1 MQRLSVFLFT
11 SILGKKIYD
20 EFDDVLGELKD
31 IYVTTEQGYPR
42 VIGYK
47 VKRDGVTF
55 HYEFR
60 SIGFYSDDNKVK
72 IMTRGS
78 KEILR
83 LHHHRVYSAAAHE
96 PSRVSAGIH
105 RADSR
110 TSCPNSGV
118 FHFKPICRIVPQKHW
133 IVAIRV

>member
-78 KEILR
+78 KEILPR
-83 LHHHRVYSAAAHE
+83 TYSYLLSRNLLVYGLG
-96 PSRVSAGIH
+96 GII
-105 RADSR
+105 A
-110 TSCPNSGV
+110 P
-118 FHFKPICRIVPQKHW
+118 FICIKIIDVI
-133 IVAIRV
+133 IVALHIVS

>member
-78 KEILR
+78 KEILPR
-83 LHHHRVYSAAAHE
+83 TYSYLL
-96 PSRVSAGIH
+96 SRNLLDKKIEY
-105 RADSR
+105 
-110 TSCPNSGV
+110 
-118 FHFKPICRIVPQKHW
+118 KK
-133 IVAIRV
+133 

>member
-1 MQRLSVFLFT
+1 MKKMSVFLFT
-11 SILGKKIYD
+11 NILGKKIYD

-60 SIGFYSDDNKVK
+60 SILFYNVDNKVK
-72 IMTRGS
+72 IKMLGGAT
-78 KEILR
+78 I
-83 LHHHRVYSAAAHE
+83 
-96 PSRVSAGIH
+96 
-105 RADSR
+105 
-110 TSCPNSGV
+110 
-118 FHFKPICRIVPQKHW
+118 
-133 IVAIRV
+133 

>member
-47 VKRDGVTF
+47 VKRDGVT
-55 HYEFR
+55 
-60 SIGFYSDDNKVK
+60 S
-72 IMTRGS
+72 
-78 KEILR
+78 
-83 LHHHRVYSAAAHE
+83 
-96 PSRVSAGIH
+96 VSYTH
-105 RADSR
+105 L
-110 TSCPNSGV
+110 TLPTNSLV
-118 FHFKPICRIVPQKHW
+118 
-133 IVAIRV
+133 

>member
-11 SILGKKIYD
+11 SILGRKIYD

-60 SIGFYSDDNKVK
+60 SILFYHVDNKVK
-72 IMTRGS
+72 IMPRGS
-78 KEILR
+78 KEILPR
-83 LHHHRVYSAAAHE
+83 TYSYLLSRNLLDKKIVDINGRKVVRV
-96 PSRVSAGIH
+96 
-105 RADSR
+105 D
-110 TSCPNSGV
+110 N
-118 FHFKPICRIVPQKHW
+118 
-133 IVAIRV
+133 